1 MLPRGKASGIA
12 RVRRRQA
19 IGSQTNLGTQQPGIT
34 QDMASR
40 AKMIDLWFADW
51 SIVLIAIQ

>member
-12 RVRRRQA
+12 RVRRRQEM
-19 IGSQTNLGTQQPGIT
+19 GSQINLGTQHPGIT

-40 AKMIDLWFADW
+40 AKMIDLWFAEW
-51 SIVLIAIQ
+51 SIVLIAVQ